1 MLQTEAYDTIVI
13 NNSKTFIVQATT
25 QINKLKRG
33 VQRTKALY
41 HKLIMAVIDG
51 FRNKLEC
58 FP

>member
-1 MLQTEAYDTIVI
+1 MLQTEAHHTTVLY
-13 NNSKTFIVQATT
+13 NGKTFIVQATT

-51 FRNKLEC
+51 FRYKLEC